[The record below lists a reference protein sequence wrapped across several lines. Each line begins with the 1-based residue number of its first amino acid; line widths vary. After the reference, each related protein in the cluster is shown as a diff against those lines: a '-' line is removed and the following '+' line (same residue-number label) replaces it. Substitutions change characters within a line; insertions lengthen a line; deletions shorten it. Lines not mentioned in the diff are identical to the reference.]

1 MNGYDVIKIAVENNS
16 RLATQ
21 TWGGLRIGKI
31 EKDASADLILVD
43 YHPITPLH
51 AGNLPWHIL
60 FGFRDGMVTT
70 TIAGG
75 KLLMKDRKLLFLDEA
90 EIAAKARE
98 AATRCWN
105 RVNSY

>member
-1 MNGYDVIKIAVENNS
+1 M
-16 RLATQ
+16 
-21 TWGGLRIGKI
+21 RIGKI
-31 EKDASADLILVD
+31 EKGAAADLILVD
-43 YHPITPLH
+43 YQPITPMH

-75 KLLMKDRKLLFLDEA
+75 KIVMRDRKLLLLDEV

-98 AATRCWN
+98 AAIRTWN
-105 RVNSY
+105 RVNS